1 MSNFNLNKVILGGRL
16 TSDVELKQT
25 QSGISFCSFSIA
37 INRKYAK
44 DGEQQADFINCQ
56 AWRNTAEFIAKYFQ
70 KGSPICVIGAIQS
83 RSYQDKQ
90 GNKRTAT
97 EVAVEE
103 ALFVGA
109 KNASQATEATDPTN
123 YTPHTFNAPQSGFE
137 ASQSAF
143 EDADI
148 DDSLPF

>member
-25 QSGISFCSFSIA
+25 QSGISFCSFGIA

-90 GNKRTAT
+90 GNKRIAT
-97 EVAVEE
+97 EVVVEE

-109 KNASQATEATDPTN
+109 KNAPQATEASYPTN
-123 YTPHTFNAPQSGFE
+123 YTPPTFKSPVEPN
-137 ASQSAF
+137 F
-143 EDADI
+143 EDVGAN
-148 DDSLPF
+148 DDLPF

>member
-1 MSNFNLNKVILGGRL
+1 MSNFNLNKVILGGHL

-25 QSGISFCSFSIA
+25 QSGISFCSFGIA

-90 GNKRTAT
+90 GNKRIAI
-97 EVAVEE
+97 EVVVEE

-109 KNASQATEATDPTN
+109 KNASTDPTN
-123 YTPHTFNAPQSGFE
+123 YTPPTFKSPVEPN
-137 ASQSAF
+137 F
-143 EDADI
+143 EDAGAN
-148 DDSLPF
+148 DDLPF